1 MGFVL
6 LLGLLAI
13 VIIFVRMTADRIR
26 TDAEIRDIGV
36 ETDAVVTRVQ
46 TIHDEMEEEDG
57 VFYPYHHDVIYLRY
71 RDTDGSN
78 AEGKIVL
85 DGTTKYGRGD
95 WIRIR
100 FVPGKKGAFTVVEPS
115 LRGKRGQSL

>member
-13 VIIFVRMTADRIR
+13 VIMFVRMTADKIR
-26 TDAEIRDIGV
+26 TGTEIRDSGV
-36 ETDAVVTRVQ
+36 ETEAVVTRVQ
-46 TIHDEMEEEDG
+46 TIHDEMKEDDG
-57 VFYPYHHDVIYLRY
+57 VFYPYLREVIYLRY

-95 WIRIR
+95 RIRIR
-100 FVPGKKGAFTVVEPS
+100 FVPGKKGAFIVLDPP
-115 LRGKRGQSL
+115 LRGTYGQSI